1 MLKRWCGNVY
11 NTSERNYQTL
21 TRSTQ
26 KAVLA
31 AMLEGKSMPSNMTNT
46 NTNDTPLLKVQ
57 SFIKCLP

>member
-31 AMLEGKSMPSNMTNT
+31 AMLEGKSIPSNMTA